1 MKGFAV
7 VCLSVLLVSAIPASA
22 ASMTPDL
29 ETEMLVFKYYSP
41 SDGEYRYG
49 AEFVVCAAADEVYA
63 NIPGGSGF
71 ELLDF
76 DAGDDEWYTETDVPM
91 TLSELQGAMGGGWT
105 LRVVA
110 GGDTYDYTFDVAAVQ
125 EGDFLPMPSVTSPL
139 NGANVNTSH
148 VFTWD
153 NNDAHLDADGYEA
166 WLEVDDWEVM
176 NGWMADGSGGTLP
189 QDAESW
195 SVHGIPLGDA
205 EFGIGYGVYADLIS
219 NMSVPTGAPD
229 IDYWSIVVSEDW
241 AEFTVVPEP
250 MTLSVLGLGAVA
262 LLRRR
267 R

>member
-1 MKGFAV
+1 MKAFAG

-22 ASMTPDL
+22 ASTIPDL

-49 AEFVVCAAADEVYA
+49 AEFVVFAAADEVYA
-63 NIPGGSGF
+63 DIPGGSGF
-71 ELLDF
+71 ELLEF
-76 DAGDDEWYTETDVPM
+76 VGEDDEWYTETDGPM
-91 TLSELQGAMGGGWT
+91 TLGDLQSNMEGGWT
-105 LRVVA
+105 LRVVT
-110 GGDTYDYTFDVAAVQ
+110 GSDTYDYTFDVAAVQ
-125 EGDFLPMPSVTSPL
+125 DGDFLPVPSVTSPSG
-139 NGANVNTSH
+139 GADVNTSH

-153 NNDAHLDADGYEA
+153 NNDAHVDADGYQA
-166 WLEVDDWEVM
+166 WLEVGDWEIM

-189 QDAESW
+189 QDGESW
-195 SVHGIPLGDA
+195 SLHGIPLGDA
-205 EFGIGYGVYADLIS
+205 EFGIGYGVYSGLIS

-229 IDYWSIVVSEDW
+229 IDYWSLVVSGDW

-250 MTLSVLGLGAVA
+250 MTLSMLGLGAVA